1 MNSSKLYAAVSSCVL
16 AVAGLTG
23 CYVSTEPLPGPEPGP
38 LPVIPIAT
46 GTVTVSWTVAGSH
59 SAPACSQFG
68 AEQLELVVRDSA
80 QRPVTTVRAPCTDF
94 SVRVTLPRGN
104 YEAEARLVDASG
116 NDVSTALPIPDI
128 RIVPGTNL
136 TIDTEFPSTSRI

>member
-1 MNSSKLYAAVSSCVL
+1 MNSSKLYAGLASCVL

-38 LPVIPIAT
+38 IPVIPVQT

-68 AEQLELVVRDSA
+68 AEDLELTVRDTSH
-80 QRPVTTVRAPCTDF
+80 RPVTTVRAPCADF
-94 SVRVTLPRGN
+94 SLPVTLPRGN

-116 NDVSTALPIPDI
+116 NDVSTALPLQDI
-128 RIVPGTNL
+128 RIVPDSNL
-136 TIDTEFPSTSRI
+136 TIDIEFPATSRI

>member
-38 LPVIPIAT
+38 LPVIPVAT
-46 GTVTVSWTVAGSH
+46 GTLTVSWTVAGSH

-68 AEQLELVVRDSA
+68 ADDLQLVVRDSS
-80 QRPVTTVRAPCTDF
+80 QRPLMTVRAPCTDF
-94 SVRVTLPRGN
+94 SLPVKLPRGD
-104 YEAEARLVDASG
+104 YEAEAKLVDASG

-128 RIVPGTNL
+128 RIVPGSNL
-136 TIDTEFPSTSRI
+136 TIDIEFPSTSRI